1 MAGTLRRAA
10 CESSAGFALR
20 YRSRESLVRAAGTL
34 LVAALLGWAAPAI
47 GACARPIATRLI
59 PLPVWATLPNEGDTW
74 GAMPVFL
81 RVCPENERTESILAP
96 SATWNSVIHY
106 TGTFR
111 LYHYPTDDTTFTLIA
126 SASTRINYN
135 ALVMWQK
142 LPTRP
147 GAWTDELTLRAQR
160 SAFYRYFGLGPD
172 TPESAESSYTTRRG
186 YVTARRGL
194 NIAPSLNLGA
204 LIGIERDLVEAI
216 GVPGL
221 PLTRDV
227 FADAPGI
234 GGASLLWQGASL
246 RYDDRVGGDYAER
259 GVRMELSA
267 AIVEG
272 LDGSPD
278 FFRGSFQASG
288 IVRELDWLSG
298 AARLAWSGVSSGA
311 APFYQQSRLGGS
323 LMLRGFTLDRFA
335 DRQAWTA
342 ELEQRI
348 RVLQTHIYG
357 VVADWR
363 IDPFIAVGQVFGR
376 FDEALSRPKLAL
388 GLGLR
393 AFVRSNVLGRIDL
406 AAGGEGLKVYV
417 ELGYPY

>member
-1 MAGTLRRAA
+1 LA
-10 CESSAGFALR
+10 
-20 YRSRESLVRAAGTL
+20 RAAGTL

-96 SATWNSVIHY
+96 SATWNSVIHH

-172 TPESAESSYTTRRG
+172 TAESAESSYTTRRG

-204 LIGIERDLVEAI
+204 LFGIERDLVEAI

-234 GGASLLWQGASL
+234 GGASLLWQGASI

-272 LDGSPD
+272 LDGSPN

-298 AARLAWSGVSSGA
+298 AARFAWSGVSSVA

-323 LMLRGFTLDRFA
+323 LMLRGFTLDRFT

-348 RVLQTHIYG
+348 RLLQTHIYG

-363 IDPFIAVGQVFGR
+363 IDPFVAVGQVFGP
-376 FDEALSRPKLAL
+376 FDEALSRPKLAV